1 MSNNLHEGH
10 RERIRETYR
19 KQGMNGMADHV
30 VLEMLLM
37 YAIPRKDVNELAHT
51 LLNTFGSLTGVLEAD
66 PLRLTEIDGVGE
78 RTALFLHSLYDLHR
92 RLTLES
98 VDSASSAPRLENPES
113 ACRYAIALGM
123 GDRYETLRIIC
134 LDSNM
139 TVIHTE
145 ALQVGT
151 LSHVSFEPRRVI
163 ETAMLHRARYL
174 ILTHNHPS
182 GILIPSEDDIETAK
196 MIAEIGAKLE
206 IDVRDQL
213 ILSKN
218 AAYSYQYD
226 RVFLYST
233 PAVCNSMTLE
243 EYNRTIYPAQ
253 NRSHHTS

>member
-1 MSNNLHEGH
+1 MGENIHEGH
-10 RERIRETYR
+10 RERIRDSYR
-19 KQGMNGMADHV
+19 KQGMNGMPDHV
-30 VLEMLLM
+30 VLEMLLT
-37 YAIPRKDVNELAHT
+37 YAIPRKDVNELSHR

-66 PLRLTEIDGVGE
+66 PLRLSDIDGVGE
-78 RTALFLHSLYDLHR
+78 KTALFLHSLYDLHR

-98 VDSASSAPRLENPES
+98 AGTLNGAARLENPEN

-134 LDSNM
+134 LDANM
-139 TVIHTE
+139 TVLHTE
-145 ALQVGT
+145 ALQVGS

-163 ETAMLHRARYL
+163 ETALTHKARYL

-182 GILIPSEDDIETAK
+182 GILIPSSDDIETAR
-196 MIAEIGAKLE
+196 MIEQIGSKLE

-213 ILSKN
+213 ILTKN

-233 PAVCNSMTLE
+233 PAVCNVMTME
-243 EYNRTIYPAQ
+243 EYNETIYPILSENQ
-253 NRSHHTS
+253 LS

>member
-1 MSNNLHEGH
+1 MSENLHEGH

-19 KQGMNGMADHV
+19 KQGMKGMPDHV
-30 VLEMLLM
+30 VLEMMLT
-37 YAIPRKDVNELAHT
+37 YAIPRKDTNELAHR
-51 LLNTFGSLTGVLEAD
+51 LLKTFGTLTGVLEAD
-66 PLRLTEIDGVGE
+66 PLRLCDIDGIGDK
-78 RTALFLHSLYDLHR
+78 TALFLHSLYDLHR
-92 RLTLES
+92 RLTLEDAAMLNGA
-98 VDSASSAPRLENPES
+98 VRLETPES

-134 LDSNM
+134 LDSRM
-139 TVIHTE
+139 TVLHTE
-145 ALQVGT
+145 TLQVGT

-163 ETAMLHRARYL
+163 ETALMHKARYL

-182 GILIPSEDDIETAK
+182 GILIPSSDDIETAR
-196 MIAEIGAKLE
+196 MIEEVGSRLE

-233 PAVCNSMTLE
+233 PSVCNVMTME
-243 EYNRTIYPAQ
+243 EYNNTIYPAIEK
-253 NRSHHTS
+253 RKLT

>member
-1 MSNNLHEGH
+1 MGENLHEGH

-19 KQGMNGMADHV
+19 KAGMDGMADHAI
-30 VLEMLLM
+30 LELLLT
-37 YAIPRKDVNELAHT
+37 YAIPRKDVNELAHR

-66 PLRLTEIDGVGE
+66 PLRLADEEGVGE

-98 VDSASSAPRLENPES
+98 VGSVNGAARLETPES
-113 ACRYAIALGM
+113 ACRYAVALGM
-123 GDRYETLRIIC
+123 SDRYETLRIIC
-134 LDSNM
+134 LDANM
-139 TVIHTE
+139 KVIHTE
-145 ALQVGT
+145 ALQVGS

-163 ETAMLHRARYL
+163 ETAMTHKARYL

-182 GILIPSEDDIETAK
+182 GILVPSEEDIASAK
-196 MIAEIGAKLE
+196 MIAEVGSKLE

-213 ILSKN
+213 ILSRN

-233 PAVCNSMTLE
+233 PAVCNVMSME
-243 EYNRTIYPAQ
+243 EYNNTIYT
-253 NRSHHTS
+253 RFSKEKR

>member
-1 MSNNLHEGH
+1 MSENLHEGH
-10 RERIRETYR
+10 RERIREQYR

-30 VLEMLLM
+30 VLEYLLT
-37 YAIPRKDVNELAHT
+37 YVIPRKDVNGLAHR

-66 PLRLTEIDGVGE
+66 PQRLSAIDGVGE
-78 RTALFLHSLYDLHR
+78 KTALFLHSLYDLHR
-92 RLTLES
+92 RLTLETAGS
-98 VDSASSAPRLENPES
+98 RGAMRLENPES
-113 ACRYAIALGM
+113 ACRYALALSI

-134 LDSNM
+134 LDTTM
-139 TVIHTE
+139 KVLHTE
-145 ALQVGT
+145 TLQVGT

-163 ETAMLHRARYL
+163 ETALTHKARYL

-182 GILIPSEDDIETAK
+182 GVIIPSADDIETAK
-196 MIAEIGAKLE
+196 MIEEIGSRLE

-233 PAVCNSMTLE
+233 PAVCNVMSLE
-243 EYNRTIYPAQ
+243 EYNRTLYPISDK
-253 NRSHHTS
+253 NRRS

>member
-1 MSNNLHEGH
+1 MSENLHEGH
-10 RERIRETYR
+10 RERIREQYR

-30 VLEMLLM
+30 VLEYLLT
-37 YAIPRKDVNELAHT
+37 YVIPRKDVNGLAHR

-66 PLRLTEIDGVGE
+66 PQRLSAIDGVGE
-78 RTALFLHSLYDLHR
+78 KTALFLHSLYDLHR
-92 RLTLES
+92 RLTLETAGS
-98 VDSASSAPRLENPES
+98 RGAMRLENPES
-113 ACRYAIALGM
+113 ACRYALALSI

-134 LDSNM
+134 LDTTM
-139 TVIHTE
+139 KVLHTE
-145 ALQVGT
+145 TLQVGT

-163 ETAMLHRARYL
+163 ETALTHKARYL

-182 GILIPSEDDIETAK
+182 GVIIPSADDIETAK
-196 MIAEIGAKLE
+196 MIEEIGSRLE

-233 PAVCNSMTLE
+233 PAVCNVMSLE
-243 EYNRTIYPAQ
+243 EYNRTLYPISDKSR
-253 NRSHHTS
+253 RS

>member
-1 MSNNLHEGH
+1 MSENLHEGH
-10 RERIRETYR
+10 RERIREQYR

-30 VLEMLLM
+30 VLEYLLT
-37 YAIPRKDVNELAHT
+37 YVIPRKDVNGLAHR

-66 PLRLTEIDGVGE
+66 PQRLSAIDGVGE
-78 RTALFLHSLYDLHR
+78 KTALFLHSLYDLHR
-92 RLTLES
+92 RLTLETAGS
-98 VDSASSAPRLENPES
+98 RGAMRLENPES
-113 ACRYAIALGM
+113 ACRYALALSI

-134 LDSNM
+134 LDTTM
-139 TVIHTE
+139 KVLHTE
-145 ALQVGT
+145 TLQVGT

-163 ETAMLHRARYL
+163 ETALTHKARYL

-182 GILIPSEDDIETAK
+182 GVIIPSADDIETAK
-196 MIAEIGAKLE
+196 MIKEIGSRLE

-233 PAVCNSMTLE
+233 PAVCNVMSLE
-243 EYNRTIYPAQ
+243 EYNRTLYPISDKSH
-253 NRSHHTS
+253 RS

>member
-1 MSNNLHEGH
+1 MSENLHEGH
-10 RERIRETYR
+10 RERIREQYR

-30 VLEMLLM
+30 VLEYLLT
-37 YAIPRKDVNELAHT
+37 YVIPRKDVNGLAHR

-66 PLRLTEIDGVGE
+66 PQRLSAIDGVGE
-78 RTALFLHSLYDLHR
+78 KTALFLHSLYDLHR
-92 RLTLES
+92 RLTLETAGS
-98 VDSASSAPRLENPES
+98 RGAIRLENPES
-113 ACRYAIALGM
+113 ACRYALALSI

-134 LDSNM
+134 LDTTM
-139 TVIHTE
+139 KVLHTE
-145 ALQVGT
+145 TLQVGT

-163 ETAMLHRARYL
+163 ETALTHKARYL

-182 GILIPSEDDIETAK
+182 GVIIPSADDIETAK
-196 MIAEIGAKLE
+196 MIEEIGSRLE

-233 PAVCNSMTLE
+233 PAVCNVMSLE
-243 EYNRTIYPAQ
+243 EYNRTLYPISDKSR
-253 NRSHHTS
+253 RS

>member
-1 MSNNLHEGH
+1 MSENIHAGH

-19 KQGMNGMADHV
+19 NQGMNGMADHV
-30 VLEMLLM
+30 VLEMLLT
-37 YAIPRKDVNELAHT
+37 YAIPRKDVNELSHR

-66 PLRLTEIDGVGE
+66 PLRLSDIDGVGE
-78 RTALFLHSLYDLHR
+78 KTALFLHALYDLHH
-92 RLTLES
+92 RLSIEAAGSLNGAT
-98 VDSASSAPRLENPES
+98 RLETPEN

-139 TVIHTE
+139 TVLHTE
-145 ALQVGT
+145 TLQIGT

-163 ETAMLHRARYL
+163 ETALTHKARYL

-182 GILIPSEDDIETAK
+182 GILIPSSDDIETAR
-196 MIAEIGAKLE
+196 MIEEVGSRLE

-226 RVFLYST
+226 RVFLYSS
-233 PAVCNSMTLE
+233 PAMCNVMTME
-243 EYNRTIYPAQ
+243 EYTNTIYPTLSK
-253 NRSHHTS
+253 NKLS

>member
-1 MSNNLHEGH
+1 MSENLHEGH
-10 RERIRETYR
+10 RERIREQYR

-30 VLEMLLM
+30 VLEYLLT
-37 YAIPRKDVNELAHT
+37 YVIPRKDVNELAHR

-66 PLRLTEIDGVGE
+66 PQRLSAIDGVGE
-78 RTALFLHSLYDLHR
+78 KTALFLHSLYDLHR
-92 RLTLES
+92 RLTLETAGS
-98 VDSASSAPRLENPES
+98 RGAIRLENPES
-113 ACRYAIALGM
+113 ACRYALALSI

-134 LDSNM
+134 LDTTM
-139 TVIHTE
+139 KVLHTE
-145 ALQVGT
+145 TLQVGT

-163 ETAMLHRARYL
+163 ETALTHKARYL

-182 GILIPSEDDIETAK
+182 GVIIPSADDIETAK
-196 MIAEIGAKLE
+196 MIEEIGSRLE

-233 PAVCNSMTLE
+233 PAVCNVMSLE
-243 EYNRTIYPAQ
+243 EYNRTLYPFFDKSR
-253 NRSHHTS
+253 RS

>member
-1 MSNNLHEGH
+1 MTENVHEGH
-10 RERIRETYR
+10 RERIREAYR

-30 VLEMLLM
+30 VLEMLLT
-37 YAIPRKDVNELAHT
+37 YAIPRKDVNELAHR

-66 PLRLTEIDGVGE
+66 PLRLSDIDGVGE

-98 VDSASSAPRLENPES
+98 ASANTATRLETPEA

-123 GDRYETLRIIC
+123 GDQYETLRIIC
-134 LDSNM
+134 LDANM
-139 TVIHTE
+139 AVLHTE

-163 ETAMLHRARYL
+163 ETALMHKARCL

-182 GILIPSEDDIETAK
+182 GILIPSADDIETAK
-196 MIAEIGAKLE
+196 MIEQIGSRLE

-213 ILSKN
+213 ILTKN

-233 PAVCNSMTLE
+233 PAVCNVMSLE
-243 EYNRTIYPAQ
+243 EYNNTIYPMQ
-253 NRSHHTS
+253 HRLS